1 MEKKEPTDHEIAFLH
16 LVADYINASDQEYIN
31 ESVFSAATMFSL
43 AVFAAAESCPDGKE
57 AGVVALN
64 MMIQEGILE
73 ATKLSLGDD

>member
-16 LVADYINASDQEYIN
+16 LVTDHIKASEEGYVT

-43 AVFAAAESCPDGKE
+43 AVFQAAESCPDGKE
-57 AGVVALN
+57 AGIVSLN

-73 ATKLSLGDD
+73 ATRLYLGDD

>member
-1 MEKKEPTDHEIAFLH
+1 MEKKDPTDHEIAFLQ
-16 LVADYINASDQEYIN
+16 LVADHINASDQDFIT

-43 AVFAAAESCPDGKE
+43 AVFAAAENCPDGKE

-73 ATKLSLGDD
+73 ATRLSLGDD